1 MVEIAGVVVVAPQPG
16 ILQGSV
22 SQLGVPQ
29 YPRHDGPVVFPPE
42 LHALPCGDEGVVHHG
57 VRAAPPLQLWSH
69 QCLYWPCQEMQMS
82 PAMFPSWL
90 SLAVPPLPGHGVAP
104 GGPAAPA
111 SPNHHGDVGRAAQ
124 VSHWAGSAGLSG
136 SAQGWWQ

>member
-1 MVEIAGVVVVAPQPG
+1 
-16 ILQGSV
+16 
-22 SQLGVPQ
+22 
-29 YPRHDGPVVFPPE
+29 
-42 LHALPCGDEGVVHHG
+42 
-57 VRAAPPLQLWSH
+57 
-69 QCLYWPCQEMQMS
+69 MS